1 VGAKTEDIE
10 ASKKV
15 LPLPLLRARKNVA
28 PRDDAKV
35 EIISPFAFTF
45 KIPFH

>member
-1 VGAKTEDIE
+1 LLNTAKIV
-10 ASKKV
+10 AS
-15 LPLPLLRARKNVA
+15 PDNAI
-28 PRDDAKV
+28 V